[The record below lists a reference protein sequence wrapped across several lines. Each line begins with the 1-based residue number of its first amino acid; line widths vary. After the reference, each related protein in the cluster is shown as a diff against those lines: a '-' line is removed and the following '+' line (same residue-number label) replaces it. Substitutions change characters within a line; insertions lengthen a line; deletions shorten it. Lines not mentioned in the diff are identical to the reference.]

1 MKKTQVVQEG
11 IDPNNFDDKEL
22 PSDVHIITYEL
33 EGTVTYDAVRA
44 YTMVDIF
51 DDYYDLL
58 KGKGKVISIVSGY
71 GRIKP
76 KLYGKIKAED

>member
-51 DDYYDLL
+51 DDYYDLAAY
-58 KGKGKVISIVSGY
+58 SN
-71 GRIKP
+71 
-76 KLYGKIKAED
+76 KLTVKQIRQLIAKYALS